1 MSAFDS
7 LFRNLIL
14 TSQFV
19 KGWGQPKHL
28 KRLLDL
34 RKVLSVRDAAYSL
47 VDKNH
52 KVNIFYEKEEGN
64 IKVLEGEF
72 HSPWDSI
79 IPGVMPNVVKN
90 ARFQMILPH
99 RWQGPAH
106 PICIH
111 HGGTGDH
118 GYLLRRR
125 LMAEPLLSE
134 HGIGSIIIESPFYG
148 TRKPKDQFRSSLQNV
163 SDLIVMGGAL
173 MFETVVL
180 LHWCEEQGWGPFCL
194 TGISMGGFMSSLAA
208 TIWPKPIAL
217 VPCLAGVTASPVY
230 TRGILSKAVRWDVLK
245 NSYYEDKEYEHEI
258 RKMLVS
264 PERGIS
270 RFSSKDYTVQDYHKD
285 VEKALLRIKEAGSQV
300 DSIGTAIRQLRTVDD
315 WKAKSF
321 SSISH
326 NISQSNV
333 INRKQLKSFDAEIL
347 DFMWEVMEEFTHLGN
362 YSSPVDT
369 SIILSLVAESDAY
382 IPRDNVMTH
391 QDLWPGSKV
400 KVIPGGHVSSVV
412 SSRHLFRQA
421 IVECL
426 EKHRTSQSIR

>member
-1 MSAFDS
+1 MSVFDS

-14 TSQFV
+14 TGQFV

-47 VDKNH
+47 VDKKH
-52 KVNIFYEKEEGN
+52 AVDIFHM
-64 IKVLEGEF
+64 V
-72 HSPWDSI
+72 
-79 IPGVMPNVVKN
+79 
-90 ARFQMILPH
+90 LPH
-99 RWQGPAH
+99 RWQGPAK

-118 GYLLRRR
+118 GYILRRR
-125 LMAEPLLSE
+125 LMAEPLLNE
-134 HGIGSIIIESPFYG
+134 HGIGSVIIESPFYG
-148 TRKPKDQFRSSLQNV
+148 TRKPKDQFRSSLQNF

-208 TIWPKPIAL
+208 TIWPKPIGL

-258 RKMLVS
+258 RKMLDS
-264 PERGIS
+264 PEKGTG
-270 RFSSKDYTVQDYHKD
+270 RFSSRDYTVQDYHKD
-285 VEKALLRIKEAGSQV
+285 VEQALLRIRDAGSQV
-300 DSIGTAIRQLRTVDD
+300 DSIGTAIRQLRTVND

-321 SSISH
+321 SSMTHDACIRKP
-326 NISQSNV
+326 NV
-333 INRKQLKSFDAEIL
+333 DNSPPFKSLDVEIL
-347 DFMWEVMEEFTHLGN
+347 DFMWEMMDEFTHLGN
-362 YSSPVDT
+362 YSTPVDPSMII
-369 SIILSLVAESDAY
+369 SIVAESDAY
-382 IPRDNVMTH
+382 IPRDNVTNL
-391 QDLWPGSKV
+391 QDLWPGSRV
-400 KVIPGGHVSSVV
+400 KVIPGGHVLSVV
-412 SSRHLFRQA
+412 NGRQA
-421 IVECL
+421 FRSAIADCL
-426 EKHRTSQSIR
+426 EKNRTSYNIC